1 MRISDWSSDAC
12 SSDLTDTLYR
22 ISEGR
27 YTLGRIAE
35 NELLQMELSLLN
47 ARNAVSN
54 AELNY
59 QLTTQNLIRYM
70 DLDRSATLDLELPID
85 TVFFNV
91 STAEALEP
99 AAENRQAVLEFRSR
113 RIKAEEEVA
122 RDRGEMGQSSVRER
136 GWTAG

>member
-59 QLTTQNLIRYM
+59 QLTTQNLIRYL

-85 TVFFNV
+85 TVFFTV
-91 STAEALEP
+91 STAEALEQP
-99 AAENRQAVLEFRSR
+99 AEIGRASCRESR
-113 RIKAEEEVA
+113 CQYVSILVVDVPLKNKH
-122 RDRGEMGQSSVRER
+122 
-136 GWTAG
+136 